1 MRLLA
6 GLRDADR
13 SLSKQAASRIPPRAG
28 KVLSAVE
35 EAAASGKLW
44 CGAAAAMTWLGGWRG
59 RTTAV
64 TGMAALAVAQ
74 LISNGLCK
82 QPADR
87 PRPPKEWFPHD
98 EADDRP
104 SSFPSGHTAAAVA
117 FTATVAAT
125 GPAAGAACALPAV
138 MVALERVQSGAH
150 YPTDVAAGA
159 AIGLASA
166 WLTRHAPV
174 WSFATSSSGR
184 DRPGAT
190 GETYGAPNDDVTKR
204 LAAQAQGRGDG
215 T

>member
-1 MRLLA
+1 MA

-13 SLSKQAASRIPPRAG
+13 SLSKQAACRIPPRAG
-28 KVLSAVE
+28 RVLSAVE
-35 EAAASGKLW
+35 EAAESGKLW
-44 CGAAAAMTWLGGWRG
+44 CGAAAAMAWLGGWRG
-59 RTTAV
+59 RTAAV
-64 TGMAALAVAQ
+64 TCLAALAVAQ
-74 LISNGLCK
+74 LVSNGLCK
-82 QPADR
+82 QLARR
-87 PRPPKEWFPHD
+87 PRPPKQWFPHD

-104 SSFPSGHTAAAVA
+104 DSSSFPSVHTAGAVA
-117 FTATVAAT
+117 FTAIVAAT
-125 GPAAGAACALPAV
+125 GPAVGAACALPAAL
-138 MVALERVQSGAH
+138 VALERVQSGAH

-159 AIGLASA
+159 AIGLVSA

-190 GETYGAPNDDVTKR
+190 GETYGAPNGDVAKR